1 MRLRPILA
9 LLLGTALLV
18 PAAARLVAS
27 RPDPPLC
34 QVQARSAPD
43 NVPGFFIVRVE
54 LRPICPAHAVADVRL
69 ESYVGATYPRRGFE
83 RITASTPLIRRGIPY
98 WWRAA
103 WRSKAGTV
111 FPLIIPGMTPP
122 YPGEP

>member
-1 MRLRPILA
+1 MRFRPVPA
-9 LLLGTALLV
+9 LLLGAALLA

-27 RPDPPLC
+27 RPDPPFC

-43 NVPGFFIVRVE
+43 TVPGFFIVRVE
-54 LRPICPAHAVADVRL
+54 LLPTCPANAIADVRL

-83 RITASTPLIRRGIPY
+83 RITKAAPLIRRGTPW

-103 WRSKAGTV
+103 WRSKAGAIT
-111 FPLIIPGMTPP
+111 PLTIPGMTPP